1 LTTAT
6 TPPGPKSGAC
16 AAFGRAA
23 RVFPL
28 VTAAVFS
35 GACGHRARMTTA
47 RVERHDLVVPVLC
60 DGVLEPGAGGEVR
73 ASQAATVASLP
84 VRDGARVA
92 AGEVLLTL
100 SNPDLSERARGSRSD
115 AAALAAELETAR
127 SESSALS
134 QEAARRRRTLE
145 SDERLLRAGAITRE
159 ARDADA
165 AALSDAEARLRGA
178 EAKVTSLSGN
188 GESSRLALAE
198 RSASDLEREAGAL
211 TVRSPA
217 AGIVYGLPRR
227 IGMRVEAGDVL
238 ASIADPS
245 ARRVRIRI
253 DEPDVP
259 RIARGERLTV
269 TFDGLPGRRWEGRV
283 VEVAA
288 GLREEG
294 GRRVGDVSGEI
305 EDREAL
311 LPGNASVN
319 VSIVTAERRGVL
331 VIPRAAIF
339 RDGARRIVYVPQSGK
354 ARRREV
360 SVGVLGPTEAE
371 VTAGLS
377 DGDRVIL
384 PGVAP
389 LSDGV
394 PVSVSGD

>member
-1 LTTAT
+1 
-6 TPPGPKSGAC
+6 
-16 AAFGRAA
+16 
-23 RVFPL
+23 V
-28 VTAAVFS
+28 
-35 GACGHRARMTTA
+35 TTA

-73 ASQAATVASLP
+73 ASQSATVASLP

-115 AAALAAELETAR
+115 ASALSAELEAAR
-127 SESSALS
+127 SESGVLS
-134 QEAARRRRTLE
+134 READRRRRTLE
-145 SDERLLRAGAITRE
+145 SDDRLLRAGAITRE
-159 ARDADA
+159 TRDADA
-165 AALSDAEARLRGA
+165 AALSDAEAKLRAA
-178 EAKVTSLSGN
+178 EAKVGSLSGK
-188 GESSRLALAE
+188 GGSSRVVLAE
-198 RSASDLEREAGAL
+198 QNAADLAREAGAL
-211 TVRSPA
+211 TVRAPA

-259 RIARGERLTV
+259 RISRGERLTV
-269 TFDGLPGRRWEGRV
+269 TFDGLPGRRWEGHV
-283 VEVAA
+283 AEVAA

-305 EDREAL
+305 EDRDAL

-331 VIPRAAIF
+331 VVPRAAIL

-354 ARRREV
+354 ARPREI

-377 DGDRVIL
+377 AGDRVIL
-384 PGVAP
+384 PGAAP
-389 LSDGV
+389 LSDGA
-394 PVSVSGD
+394 PVSISGD

>member
-1 LTTAT
+1 
-6 TPPGPKSGAC
+6 
-16 AAFGRAA
+16 
-23 RVFPL
+23 
-28 VTAAVFS
+28 
-35 GACGHRARMTTA
+35 MTTA
-47 RVERHDLVVPVLC
+47 RVERRDLVVPVLC

-73 ASQAATVASLP
+73 ASQPATVATLP
-84 VRDGARVA
+84 VRDGTRVA

-100 SNPDLSERARGSRSD
+100 SNPDLSDRARGSRSE
-115 AAALAAELETAR
+115 ASALAAELETAR

-134 QEAARRRRTLE
+134 REAARRRRTLK

-165 AALSDAEARLRGA
+165 AALDDAEAKLRGA
-178 EAKVTSLSGN
+178 EAKLRSLSGN
-188 GESSRLALAE
+188 GGSSRLALAE

-211 TVRSPA
+211 TVRSPS

-227 IGMRVEAGDVL
+227 VGMRVEAGDVL

-269 TFDGLPGRRWEGRV
+269 TFDGLPGKRWEGRV

-377 DGDRVIL
+377 AGERVVL
-384 PGVAP
+384 PGATP